1 MEPTRDTL
9 LRIFELM
16 NTIHACDEKLRSLL
30 MSGQAMFVYYS
41 PRGQEAIAAT
51 TGACLRSDDYVVTT
65 YRGLHDQVA
74 KGVPLGPLFAEIL
87 GRSTGTCKGKGGG
100 MHITHPA
107 SGLMVTT
114 GVVGGG
120 IPIANGLALAT
131 QLRGEDRVTVC
142 NFGDGA
148 SNIGAFHEALN
159 LAAVWQLPVIFL
171 CQNNGYAEHTAQSDS
186 TPVERIAQRAE
197 AYAMAGVT
205 VDGNDPIAMYAAVA
219 AAVERARGG
228 GGPTL
233 LEATTFR
240 FMGHFVGDD
249 SSYIDGDELAA
260 AMAADPVPGFRA
272 SLVAA
277 NHASEA
283 DLVAIEE
290 RIAIEVAAAAEFALS
305 SPFPDVSE
313 LRVDVYAQEVP
324 V

>member
-1 MEPTRDTL
+1 
-9 LRIFELM
+9 
-16 NTIHACDEKLRSLL
+16 
-30 MSGQAMFVYYS
+30 
-41 PRGQEAIAAT
+41 
-51 TGACLRSDDYVVTT
+51 
-65 YRGLHDQVA
+65 
-74 KGVPLGPLFAEIL
+74 
-87 GRSTGTCKGKGGG
+87 

-114 GVVGGG
+114 GIVGGG

-159 LAAVWQLPVIFL
+159 LAAVWHLPVIFL

-219 AAVERARGG
+219 AAVERAREG

-260 AMAADPVPGFRA
+260 AMAADPVPAFRA
-272 SLVAA
+272 RLVAD

-283 DLVAIEE
+283 DLVAIEK